1 MTSAPAPWRHQTEAA
16 DFAEDKPG
24 VMLAM
29 EMGTGKDL
37 RNDTPLATPD
47 GWVNIGDVNPGTTL
61 FDEKGVPCTVANVY
75 PQGESPVLKVTF
87 DDGTE
92 IFAGPDHLWITIPGG
107 EDRGGVTGPG
117 WALGRDPVTTLEI
130 AGSLETGHRIP
141 SAGDGPARLI
151 TGVTPMR
158 SASTTCI
165 TVDSPSGL
173 FLAGRAMVPT
183 HNTKIAIDLIHRKE
197 HKRVLVLCPLSI
209 VDYVWPQQVATHQH
223 EPIMVVPLGAR
234 LNGVKAKR
242 QAAEK
247 AMRRV
252 RDHTT
257 LMVVV
262 NYESSWREPL
272 ASWIASQKW
281 DLLVM
286 DESHKLKTHDGKASL
301 WVSKISGRIGQ
312 RIALTGTPMPN
323 TPLDIFAQFRA
334 LDKSVYGTSYH
345 AFRDRFAL
353 FDEILVPVRRT
364 RTKSG
369 QPAPP
374 QLRRVQRFRQMK
386 NEEELNSKFYEIAYR
401 VTADEALD
409 LPETSNT
416 YLEFNL
422 GPKAQRIYDEL
433 HAEFRSEVV
442 QGAVTN
448 ATNALSRLLRL
459 QQVTS
464 GFAVTDDG
472 EIQID
477 DAKERAL
484 EEVLDSIDTREPA
497 VVFARFRHDLEMTHR
512 VAERLGRESYE
523 LSGPR
528 KELEQWKEGGG
539 VLAVQIQAGGLGVD
553 LTMARYCIYVSLGF
567 SLGDYQQSMA
577 RLHRPGQERKVVY
590 THLIA
595 AGTVDNDVI
604 RALEKKARVIE
615 YILQEI
621 QAGDQSRGGETA

>member
-1 MTSAPAPWRHQTEAA
+1 
-16 DFAEDKPG
+16 
-24 VMLAM
+24 
-29 EMGTGKDL
+29 
-37 RNDTPLATPD
+37 
-47 GWVNIGDVNPGTTL
+47 
-61 FDEKGVPCTVANVY
+61 
-75 PQGESPVLKVTF
+75 
-87 DDGTE
+87 
-92 IFAGPDHLWITIPGG
+92 
-107 EDRGGVTGPG
+107 
-117 WALGRDPVTTLEI
+117 
-130 AGSLETGHRIP
+130 
-141 SAGDGPARLI
+141 
-151 TGVTPMR
+151 
-158 SASTTCI
+158 
-165 TVDSPSGL
+165 
-173 FLAGRAMVPT
+173 
-183 HNTKIAIDLIHRKE
+183 
-197 HKRVLVLCPLSI
+197 
-209 VDYVWPQQVATHQH
+209 
-223 EPIMVVPLGAR
+223 
-234 LNGVKAKR
+234 
-242 QAAEK
+242 
-247 AMRRV
+247 
-252 RDHTT
+252 
-257 LMVVV
+257 
-262 NYESSWREPL
+262 
-272 ASWIASQKW
+272 
-281 DLLVM
+281 
-286 DESHKLKTHDGKASL
+286 
-301 WVSKISGRIGQ
+301 
-312 RIALTGTPMPN
+312 
-323 TPLDIFAQFRA
+323 
-334 LDKSVYGTSYH
+334 
-345 AFRDRFAL
+345 
-353 FDEILVPVRRT
+353 
-364 RTKSG
+364 
-369 QPAPP
+369 
-374 QLRRVQRFRQMK
+374 MK
-386 NEEELNSKFYEIAYR
+386 NEEQLNELFYQIAFR

-615 YILQEI
+615 YILEEI